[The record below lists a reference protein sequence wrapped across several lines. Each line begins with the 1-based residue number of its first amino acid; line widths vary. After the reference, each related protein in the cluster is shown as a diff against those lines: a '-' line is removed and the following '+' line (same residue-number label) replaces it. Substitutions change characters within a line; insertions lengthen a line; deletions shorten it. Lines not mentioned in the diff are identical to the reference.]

1 MKLQTLKPKLKAIDT
16 RAVKVLEAKAGTTER
31 IRGRAWMATRQR
43 IAKHYN
49 YTCVDCG
56 LIWRS
61 HIDQIDHDTPLEQGG
76 SNDDSNLKPR
86 CNSCHKVKTLA
97 ERKDKGVYI
106 KDLIH
111 PIDIYPSKIPLTIV
125 CGPAAGGKSTY
136 IKQNMMDG
144 DYLIDMDDIRA
155 KLNIM
160 DDDWTTETLKRSLL
174 YRNDML
180 RALTKVQARHAW
192 CIVSAPTDNERR
204 WWNAKLKPTNI
215 VIVSATLD
223 ICLSRIASTRQG
235 HRAKRSIEAT
245 TKWWNEYTNT
255 SKHELI
261 DTSA

>member
-31 IRGRAWMATRQR
+31 IRGRTWMATRQR
-43 IAKHYN
+43 IAKAYN

-61 HIDQIDHDTPLEQGG
+61 HIDQIDHDVPLEQGG
-76 SNDDSNLKPR
+76 SNDDSNLKLR
-86 CNSCHKVKTLA
+86 CNACHKDKTRA

-136 IKQNMMDG
+136 IKQNMVDG
-144 DYLIDMDDIRA
+144 DYLIDMDEIRA
-155 KLNIM
+155 RLGI
-160 DDDWTTETLKRSLL
+160 DDNDWTTDTLQRSLTH
-174 YRNDML
+174 RNAML
-180 RALTKVQARHAW
+180 RALTTVQARHAW
-192 CIVSAPTDNERR
+192 FIVSAPTDNERR
-204 WWNAKLKPTNI
+204 WWNAKLNPERI

-223 ICLSRIASTRQG
+223 TCLTRIASTRQR
-235 HRAKRSIEAT
+235 HRAKRSTEAT
-245 TKWWNEYTNT
+245 AKWWNEYTNT
-255 SKHELI
+255 SKHEVI
-261 DTSA
+261 DTST